1 MTITTAYSVRN
12 IQPQDAESW
21 ARLYGGYRSFY
32 KLPVDDVSVAVAWA
46 WMLGRQHGL
55 RGIVAVDP
63 SGEVVA
69 LSNLRLFARPSTG
82 KMGLYLDDLFTLPR
96 SRGSGAAGAL
106 LARAAEIA
114 TEEGANIV
122 RWITASDNAKAR
134 SVYDAL
140 ATATPWVTYDMK
152 PSDAPSMI

>member
-1 MTITTAYSVRN
+1 MTITTASQTRD
-12 IQPQDAESW
+12 IQPGDAESW
-21 ARLYGGYRSFY
+21 VRLYSSYRSFY
-32 KLPVDDVSVAVAWA
+32 ELSADDSSVATTWG

-55 RGIVAVDP
+55 RGIVAVAP
-63 SGEVVA
+63 GGEVVA
-69 LSNLRLFARPSTG
+69 LANLRLFARPSVG
-82 KMGLYLDDLFTLPR
+82 KMGLYLDDLFTLPS

-114 TEEGANIV
+114 AEEGANVV

-152 PSDAPSMI
+152 PSDAPSIE